1 MTSCVLTRQRGSIN
15 VYGEASMSA
24 ARSLILVFTLL
35 CTATWA
41 QGSPSPSAATAT
53 AAALKRD
60 TARCRAYSDIDACYN
75 AVRWN
80 PGDPALLVALGDALL
95 RAKRPADA
103 LRNYQRAAA
112 LAPTMH
118 GLAAKISA
126 AEAKLTPK
134 QAPVSAANKPAA
146 VKHYSNAAPETQSH

>member
-1 MTSCVLTRQRGSIN
+1 
-15 VYGEASMSA
+15 MSK
-24 ARSLILVFTLL
+24 ARSFVLAFTLL
-35 CTATWA
+35 GTAAWS
-41 QGSPSPSAATAT
+41 QGSPSPSPPAAKVTAS

-60 TARCRAYSDIDACYN
+60 TERCRAYSDIDACYN

-80 PGDPALLVALGDALL
+80 PGDPALLVSLGDALL

-103 LRNYQRAAA
+103 LRNYQRAAG

-126 AEAKLTPK
+126 AEAKLAPK
-134 QAPVSAANKPAA
+134 HAPVSAANKPAP

>member
-1 MTSCVLTRQRGSIN
+1 
-15 VYGEASMSA
+15 MST
-24 ARSLILVFTLL
+24 ARFLAFVFALV
-35 CTATWA
+35 CTAAWS
-41 QGSPSPSAATAT
+41 QDSPSPAATKAT
-53 AAALKRD
+53 AATLKRD
-60 TARCRAYSDIDACYN
+60 TTRCRAYSDIDACYN

-103 LRNYQRAAA
+103 LRNYHRAAA
-112 LAPTMH
+112 LAPNMH

-134 QAPVSAANKPAA
+134 RAPASAANKPAT

>member
-1 MTSCVLTRQRGSIN
+1 
-15 VYGEASMSA
+15 MST
-24 ARSLILVFTLL
+24 ARFFALVFALL
-35 CTATWA
+35 GTAAWS
-41 QGSPSPSAATAT
+41 QGSPSPPPSATKATAATAAT
-53 AAALKRD
+53 AASLKRD
-60 TARCRAYSDIDACYN
+60 TARCHTYSDIDACYN
-75 AVRWN
+75 ALRWS

-112 LAPTMH
+112 LAPNMQ

-134 QAPVSAANKPAA
+134 RAPASAANKPAT

>member
-1 MTSCVLTRQRGSIN
+1 
-15 VYGEASMSA
+15 MSTA
-24 ARSLILVFTLL
+24 QFLALAFTLV
-35 CTATWA
+35 CTAAWP
-41 QGSPSPSAATAT
+41 QGSPSPAATKAT

-60 TARCRAYSDIDACYN
+60 TTRCRAYSDIDACYN

-80 PGDPALLVALGDALL
+80 PGDPALLVSLGDALL

-103 LRNYQRAAA
+103 LRNYHRAAA
-112 LAPTMH
+112 LAPNMH

-126 AEAKLTPK
+126 AEAKLAPH
-134 QAPVSAANKPAA
+134 APVTANKPAP